1 MEPRRSTPVNQ
12 SSHLLRLP
20 TEVLHQILSHLD
32 CAALVSLQRTCRRLG
47 ECATNDLLWAVLVQ
61 RNLPIP
67 TNEFAPFTS
76 WREMYMSYH
85 PYWFLTRNVIWFAD
99 VAHIGKL
106 IIARYDPRRGC
117 IEAYRL
123 VAEHG
128 GHSFHTWGWNQDVI
142 IHTFRPT
149 VRLWLDDPVL
159 KLDKFDT
166 TALSGR
172 QGWWEGEVRMS
183 TGSESQS
190 IYSTFFLSKSIAPS
204 LQHKSMALW
213 PPFTIPATD
222 RVRIA
227 SHDNFQGWGHKPQK
241 LNEIS
246 QETFRVRKWMQFS
259 VGGSAFGV
267 RMGEE
272 VTTYA
277 TLHPDLYTP
286 TKKKPYQ
293 GIWVGDYAGH
303 GCEFLVVIQ
312 KDAVDIQVPEPSAAY
327 GDMMDAETAWNA
339 PERPENEDSLRVRV
353 ENVTNPSNPAADD
366 GLHSGSLEAIKLTGD
381 PNVPRGE
388 YTFVADDIGPKGFI
402 RVAEDEWFKGARIVK
417 SRGHVAARGFTND
430 EFLPSQ
436 LILMSPNKLAQYWV
450 PFGHISFYERVNIEQ
465 LIRS

>member
-1 MEPRRSTPVNQ
+1 MEGDVHVV
-12 SSHLLRLP
+12 SSL
-20 TEVLHQILSHLD
+20 
-32 CAALVSLQRTCRRLG
+32 LVSDEKRHLVCRCG
-47 ECATNDLLWAVLVQ
+47 
-61 RNLPIP
+61 
-67 TNEFAPFTS
+67 
-76 WREMYMSYH
+76 
-85 PYWFLTRNVIWFAD
+85 PYWET
-99 VAHIGKL
+99 HH
-106 IIARYDPRRGC
+106 C
-117 IEAYRL
+117 
-123 VAEHG
+123 
-128 GHSFHTWGWNQDVI
+128 Q
-142 IHTFRPT
+142 

-172 QGWWEGEVRMS
+172 QGWWEGEQINCTLIATQKYGAMA
-183 TGSESQS
+183 S
-190 IYSTFFLSKSIAPS
+190 IHYTC
-204 LQHKSMALW
+204 
-213 PPFTIPATD
+213 D
-222 RVRIA
+222 R
-227 SHDNFQGWGHKPQK
+227 S
-241 LNEIS
+241 
-246 QETFRVRKWMQFS
+246 ETFRVRKWMQFS